1 MIAKIIAVVILI
13 IMLILLMYGTI
24 IGIRENDNS
33 YAVLCSTGAGLIGLL
48 TGVVLGSLLF

>member
-13 IMLILLMYGTI
+13 IMLILLMYGAI